1 MTPWDF
7 AASVLIRR
15 EAGGKTNDCLPDA
28 EALIKGGLV
37 RAAAAGV
44 YDELSD
50 VVFGS
55 D

>member
-1 MTPWDF
+1 
-7 AASVLIRR
+7 V
-15 EAGGKTNDCLPDA
+15 
-28 EALIKGGLV
+28 LIKGGLV
-37 RAAAAGV
+37 LAAAPGV